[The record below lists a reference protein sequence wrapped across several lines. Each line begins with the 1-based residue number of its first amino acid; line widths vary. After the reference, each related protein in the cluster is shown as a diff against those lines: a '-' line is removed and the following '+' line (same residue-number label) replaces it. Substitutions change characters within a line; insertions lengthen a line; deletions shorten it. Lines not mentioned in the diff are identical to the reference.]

1 LKEQAVVMTSSSSA
15 ARGAPAGWDID
26 LVDVDGYLARIGQ
39 PPAGADATALRS
51 LHEAH
56 VRAIPFENVD
66 VLLGAQRGLD
76 MEAIT
81 DKLVRRRRGGY
92 CFEHALLFA
101 AVAERLGFEVTRLIS
116 RVQPHR
122 SGPRTHMTLKVRA
135 DGLDY
140 LVDVGFGV
148 GMLTPMPLRDGIV
161 MDQAGWKHRLT
172 RDGRRWTL
180 ARQTDQGW
188 EPQHQF
194 DEDAQRPIDYE
205 VAHHYV
211 STHPH
216 SPFTHQLVVM
226 RLAPG
231 LSRRL
236 VGTTLTDEY
245 ADGRVRRTP
254 VPLEALEDTLRELD
268 VVLDRGEMAELRARV
283 GRHWL
288 AEPTS

>member
-1 LKEQAVVMTSSSSA
+1 MASRST
-15 ARGAPAGWDID
+15 GAPNSLLGWDVN
-26 LVDVDGYLARIGQ
+26 LADVGAYLDRVGHPRTA
-39 PPAGADATALRS
+39 ASAEALRS

-66 VLLGAQRGLD
+66 VVLGAHRGLGL
-76 MEAIT
+76 EAIT

-92 CFEHALLFA
+92 CYEHALLFA

-122 SGPRTHMTLKVRA
+122 SGPRTHMALKVRA
-135 DGLDY
+135 DSADY
-140 LVDVGFGV
+140 LVDVGFGA
-148 GMLTPMPLRDGIV
+148 GLLTPMPLRDGV
-161 MDQAGWKHRLT
+161 VVDQAGWKHRLT
-172 RDGRRWTL
+172 RDGRYWTL
-180 ARQTDQGW
+180 AKQTEQGW

-194 DEDAQRPIDYE
+194 DEQPQRPIDYE

-211 STHPH
+211 STHPG

-226 RLAPG
+226 RLEPG

-236 VGTTLTDEY
+236 VGTVLTAED

-254 VPLEALEDTLRELD
+254 VPLEALEATLRSLD
-268 VVLDRGEMAELRARV
+268 VVLDRGEMAELRSRI
-283 GRHWL
+283 GRQWVT
-288 AEPTS
+288 EPTEEGTPR